1 MEWISLLIALL
12 LILGCGLFVA
22 AEFAL
27 ITVNRNQVKQAAAN
41 GDRRASGVLK
51 GMETLSTQLSGAQL
65 GITLTNLGIGFL
77 AEPAIAALVVGPLQN
92 FGLDETLARSVSI
105 AIALILATI
114 LTMVFGELVPKN
126 LAIAKPFE
134 TAKAVVGFQRGFSV
148 VTKPFLTFFNGNAN
162 WIVRRFGI
170 EPQEE
175 LASTRSAEELVALV
189 GHSARE
195 GLLPSETAE
204 MLRRTVAFGNR
215 RAHDV
220 MTARSRMITVTAQET
235 VHEVLELAARTGHSR
250 FPLVDEGGHRVLG
263 MVHIRALLAIPY
275 AQRQQSAAGDSAE
288 DAFLVPD
295 TIELDELMDQ
305 MRNGGLQLAVLIDET
320 GDVAGML
327 TLEDLVE
334 EIVGEVRDEH
344 DPEDSTIQVL
354 SGNSWRLDAALRPD
368 EANELLGCQIPEDSD
383 YETLA
388 GMLTVQLGKF
398 GEVGD
403 VVRLVVPGEP
413 GGPHKEL
420 EFTIHATDGQRIAS
434 VDVTVSEQAEGED
447 AR

>member
-77 AEPAIAALVVGPLQN
+77 AEPAIAALVVGPLQD

-148 VTKPFLTFFNGNAN
+148 VTKPFLSFFNGNAN

-388 GMLTVQLGKF
+388 GLLTVQLGKF

-403 VVRLVVPGEP
+403 VVRLMVPGEP

>member
-77 AEPAIAALVVGPLQN
+77 AEPAIAALVVGPLQD

-148 VTKPFLTFFNGNAN
+148 VTKPFLSFFNGNAN

-288 DAFLVPD
+288 EAFLVPD

-388 GMLTVQLGKF
+388 GLLTVQLGKF

>member
-77 AEPAIAALVVGPLQN
+77 AEPAIAALVVGPLQD

-388 GMLTVQLGKF
+388 GLLTVQLGKF

>member
-1 MEWISLLIALL
+1 LEWISLLIALL

-77 AEPAIAALVVGPLQN
+77 AEPAIAALVVGPLQD

-148 VTKPFLTFFNGNAN
+148 VTKPFLSFFNGNAN

-388 GMLTVQLGKF
+388 GLLTVQLGKF